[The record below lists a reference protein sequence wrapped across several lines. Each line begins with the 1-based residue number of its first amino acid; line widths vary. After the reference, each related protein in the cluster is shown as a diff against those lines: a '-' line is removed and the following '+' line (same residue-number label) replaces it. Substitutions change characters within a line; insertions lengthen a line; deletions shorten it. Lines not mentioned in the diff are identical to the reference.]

1 MPAKRTNKKQKP
13 VVPTQ
18 PGSKTGGGA
27 ARGKPKA
34 ATPAASGTEPE
45 DSEVHLRRSTR
56 RSVGTPKKAAA
67 DEKARLDAQK
77 AREVADRKIAIE
89 QARRDAKGA
98 QEEADRKLAALVALD
113 QAPQGD
119 GGESEADDEE
129 EEGARG
135 GNSPGGRSGGSRV
148 RYGDASA
155 AYDTDASEVGLG
167 GDLLGFFSAIGPMGR
182 PPPANP
188 GRSSALPTG
197 RRPVPAKSAS
207 RKPRK
212 APGVTEPEP
221 RERIAP
227 ATWAN
232 ISSMYGSAS
241 NWVRF
246 TPFNNARNQHE
257 CRRLADALDH
267 LVRDGVPLAS
277 TGMEILVR
285 ALTGVQYADHR
296 KDQRALE
303 EIEWTPP
310 GTILPHAFIQQVQ
323 KDGARRLKLEAHSS
337 PGAKASSGAGA
348 LE

>member
-1 MPAKRTNKKQKP
+1 MPAKSTTKKQKA
-13 VVPTQ
+13 VVPTP
-18 PGSKTGGGA
+18 PGSKPGGGA
-27 ARGKPKA
+27 ARSKPKVA
-34 ATPAASGTEPE
+34 LPAASGTEPE
-45 DSEVHLRRSTR
+45 DSEVQIRRSTR
-56 RSVGTPKKAAA
+56 QTVGTPKKAAA
-67 DEKARLDAQK
+67 VEKARQDAQK
-77 AREVADRKIAIE
+77 AREAADRKVAIE
-89 QARRDAKGA
+89 QARRDAKRA
-98 QEEADRKLAALVALD
+98 QEAADLKLAALVALD
-113 QAPQGD
+113 QAPQG
-119 GGESEADDEE
+119 GGDDSEADDEE
-129 EEGARG
+129 EEGTRDG
-135 GNSPGGRSGGSRV
+135 HSPGRRSSGPRV
-148 RYGDASA
+148 RHGGASA

-167 GDLLGFFSAIGPMGR
+167 GDLMGFFSAIGPVGR

-188 GRSSALPTG
+188 GRSSAPATG
-197 RRPVPAKSAS
+197 RRPAPAKGAT
-207 RKPRK
+207 RKPRA
-212 APGVTEPEP
+212 APGFSEPEP

-257 CRRLADALDH
+257 CRRLADAVDH
-267 LVRDGVPLAS
+267 LVRDGVPLVS
-277 TGMEILVR
+277 TGMEILIR
-285 ALTGVQYADHR
+285 ALTGVQYADQR

-337 PGAKASSGAGA
+337 PGAKGGAGA